1 MVRVDRWPRRSLPYP
16 AIDRRFTDNDKF
28 GAGVVVYTLWKMQF
42 YVLCLLKRGSQHL
55 DMPEGRRRIFANR
68 NEESEKATAE
78 RELYE
83 ESGIS
88 IDLIRYFPDG
98 TEYRKQYF
106 YNSRRC
112 GALVSKQ
119 VTLFA
124 CIVDPGVAIKVNKR
138 EHERYA
144 WRPAG
149 EMCSASSHHYVDV
162 IEHFNSIIL
171 RSVDNLFNL
180 ISRAD
185 VASRDRTLCLGCLE
199 DVAEMAAIHR
209 SDGSGHLTYCR
220 TCLGGQG
227 NMTALVGFGCP
238 LCRQPITGFVRIFG

>member
-1 MVRVDRWPRRSLPYP
+1 MECGHRWRGSSSPYP
-16 AIDRRFTDNDKF
+16 ASDRRFTDNDNLA
-28 GAGVVVYTLWKMQF
+28 AGVVVYKFWRMQF
-42 YVLCLLKRGSQHL
+42 YVLCLFKRGSQHL

-83 ESGIS
+83 ASGIS
-88 IDLIRYFPDG
+88 IDLVRYFPDG
-98 TEYRKQYF
+98 TEYRKQYC

-185 VASRDRTLCLGCLE
+185 VASRSRTLCLGCLE
-199 DVAEMAAIHR
+199 EFAEMAAIHSR
-209 SDGSGHLTYCR
+209 DGSGHLTYCR
-220 TCLGGQG
+220 TCLGGQW
-227 NMTALVGFGCP
+227 NMTVLVGCGCP

>member
-1 MVRVDRWPRRSLPYP
+1 MVLFPRGR
-16 AIDRRFTDNDKF
+16 A
-28 GAGVVVYTLWKMQF
+28 AGV
-42 YVLCLLKRGSQHL
+42 
-55 DMPEGRRRIFANR
+55 
-68 NEESEKATAE
+68 
-78 RELYE
+78 
-83 ESGIS
+83 
-88 IDLIRYFPDG
+88 RYFPDVMD
-98 TEYRKQYF
+98 YRKQCSY
-106 YNSRRC
+106 YSRRH
-112 GALVSKQ
+112 GGRVSKQ

-171 RSVDNLFNL
+171 KSVDNLFNL

-199 DVAEMAAIHR
+199 EFAEMAAIHSR
-209 SDGSGHLTYCR
+209 DGSGHLTYCR
-220 TCLGGQG
+220 TCLGGQW
-227 NMTALVGFGCP
+227 NMTVLVGCGCP